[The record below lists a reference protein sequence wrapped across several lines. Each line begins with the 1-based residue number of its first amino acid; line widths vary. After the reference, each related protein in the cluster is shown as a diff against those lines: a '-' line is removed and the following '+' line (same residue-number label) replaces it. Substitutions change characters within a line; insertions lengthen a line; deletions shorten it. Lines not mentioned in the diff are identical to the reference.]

1 MHDIVIRGG
10 TIVDGLGTPRYT
22 GDVAI
27 DGDRITQVGGK
38 AGPARRD
45 VSAEGRLVTPGW
57 VDVHTHYD
65 GQATWDPMLAPSSW
79 HGVTTL
85 LFGNCGVGFAPVQKS
100 HHQALIDLMEG
111 VEDIPGITLTEG
123 LKWNWESFPEYL
135 DALEAMPRTLNIGA
149 QLAHHPLR
157 VYVMGDR
164 GLNRENATGD
174 DIEAMARLTQEALES
189 GAFGFTTSRTDQH
202 KTLAGDLVPG
212 RYAEEEEL
220 LAIGRAMGKA
230 GRGTFGMLS
239 DFEDEAAEFRW
250 LREVAKSTK
259 RPVWFLL
266 TDRAYDPQR
275 WKRLMQGV
283 HDARA
288 EGLSLAA
295 QVAGRTVGLIL
306 GLTTSLNPF
315 ALRESFAALAGLPP
329 AEQLARLRDPE
340 TRRKILSEE
349 ASKRLLD
356 VLPPLSRQIATRW
369 DNMFELGD
377 PPDYEPP
384 RERSIAALAAKAG
397 QDPASYCY
405 DFLVGADGERMLYFP
420 VTNYVT
426 GDLSVVREMNM
437 DKATVLGLSDGGAH
451 CGVICDASTPSFM
464 LTHWARDRKRGEGL
478 PLEFVVKRQTS
489 ETADFFGLKDRGRL
503 APGAMADVNIIN
515 FDALRLYHPEMIY
528 DLPAGGRRLVQ
539 RVDGY
544 DMTLVAGKPIREA
557 GHDTGALPG
566 KLLRAT
572 S

>member
-1 MHDIVIRGG
+1 
-10 TIVDGLGTPRYT
+10 
-22 GDVAI
+22 
-27 DGDRITQVGGK
+27 
-38 AGPARRD
+38 
-45 VSAEGRLVTPGW
+45 
-57 VDVHTHYD
+57 
-65 GQATWDPMLAPSSW
+65 
-79 HGVTTL
+79 
-85 LFGNCGVGFAPVQKS
+85 
-100 HHQALIDLMEG
+100 
-111 VEDIPGITLTEG
+111 
-123 LKWNWESFPEYL
+123 
-135 DALEAMPRTLNIGA
+135 
-149 QLAHHPLR
+149 
-157 VYVMGDR
+157 
-164 GLNRENATGD
+164 LNRENATGD

-239 DFEDEAAEFRW
+239 DFEDEAAEFHW

-384 RERSIAALAAKAG
+384 PERSIAALAAKAG

-405 DFLVGADGERMLYFP
+405 DFLVGTDGERMLYFP

>member
-1 MHDIVIRGG
+1 
-10 TIVDGLGTPRYT
+10 
-22 GDVAI
+22 
-27 DGDRITQVGGK
+27 
-38 AGPARRD
+38 
-45 VSAEGRLVTPGW
+45 
-57 VDVHTHYD
+57 
-65 GQATWDPMLAPSSW
+65 
-79 HGVTTL
+79 
-85 LFGNCGVGFAPVQKS
+85 
-100 HHQALIDLMEG
+100 
-111 VEDIPGITLTEG
+111 
-123 LKWNWESFPEYL
+123 
-135 DALEAMPRTLNIGA
+135 
-149 QLAHHPLR
+149 
-157 VYVMGDR
+157 
-164 GLNRENATGD
+164 
-174 DIEAMARLTQEALES
+174 
-189 GAFGFTTSRTDQH
+189 
-202 KTLAGDLVPG
+202 
-212 RYAEEEEL
+212 
-220 LAIGRAMGKA
+220 
-230 GRGTFGMLS
+230 
-239 DFEDEAAEFRW
+239 
-250 LREVAKSTK
+250 
-259 RPVWFLL
+259 
-266 TDRAYDPQR
+266 
-275 WKRLMQGV
+275 
-283 HDARA
+283 
-288 EGLSLAA
+288 
-295 QVAGRTVGLIL
+295 
-306 GLTTSLNPF
+306 
-315 ALRESFAALAGLPP
+315 
-329 AEQLARLRDPE
+329 LARLRDPE

-405 DFLVGADGERMLYFP
+405 DFLVGADGGRMLYFP

-464 LTHWARDRKRGEGL
+464 LTHWARDRKRGDGL

-489 ETADFFGLKDRGRL
+489 ETADFFGLTDRGRL
-503 APGAMADVNIIN
+503 AAGAMADVNIIN

-539 RVDGY
+539 RVEGY